1 MLNIIQEVPMN
12 KILLC
17 TVLSVLAAAPAFAA
31 SGKANTGCGLGT
43 VMWAGRA
50 DDSILSQASQATTN
64 GSFGTQTFGITSG
77 TLECGTPSKVV
88 QNERLN
94 HFVRA
99 NMDNLA
105 KDIAQGHG
113 ESLYAF
119 AELLQVPVDQRPAF
133 NARLQQNFD
142 KIFTSSTVELA
153 AVIDSSV
160 TFTN

>member
-1 MLNIIQEVPMN
+1 MKKFIICT
-12 KILLC
+12 LL
-17 TVLSVLAAAPAFAA
+17 SALAATPAFAA

-50 DDSILSQASQATTN
+50 DNSIMSQASQATTN

-77 TLECGTPSKVV
+77 TLECGTPAKVV

-99 NMDNLA
+99 NMDDLA
-105 KDIAQGHG
+105 KDIAQGRG
-113 ESLYAF
+113 ESLDTF
-119 AELLQVPVDQRPAF
+119 AELLQVPVNQRPAF

-142 KIFTSSTVELA
+142 KVFTSSTVELA
-153 AVIDSSV
+153 AVIDNSV
-160 TFTN
+160 TVAN

>member
-1 MLNIIQEVPMN
+1 MKKV
-12 KILLC
+12 LLC
-17 TVLSVLAAAPAFAA
+17 AVLSTLAATPAFAA
-31 SGKANTGCGLGT
+31 SGKVNTGCGLGT
-43 VMWAGRA
+43 LAWAGKA
-50 DDSILSQASQATTN
+50 DNSIISQASQATTN
-64 GSFGTQTFGITSG
+64 GSFGSQTFGISSG
-77 TLECGTPSKVV
+77 TSECGTPSKLV
-88 QNERLN
+88 QNERLD

-113 ESLYAF
+113 ESLDTF

-153 AVIDSSV
+153 AVIDNSV

>member
-1 MLNIIQEVPMN
+1 MKKV
-12 KILLC
+12 LLC
-17 TVLSVLAAAPAFAA
+17 AVLSALAASPAFAA

-43 VMWAGRA
+43 VIWAGSA
-50 DDSILSQASQATTN
+50 DNSVISQASQATTN

-105 KDIAQGHG
+105 KDIAQGSG
-113 ESLYAF
+113 ESLDTF
-119 AELLQVPVDQRPAF
+119 AELLQVPADQRPAF
-133 NARLQQNFD
+133 NAKLQQNFD

-153 AVIDSSV
+153 AVIDNSV

>member
-1 MLNIIQEVPMN
+1 MKKV
-12 KILLC
+12 LLC
-17 TVLSVLAAAPAFAA
+17 AVLSALAASPAFAA

-43 VMWAGRA
+43 VIWAGSA
-50 DDSILSQASQATTN
+50 DNSVISQASQATTN

-77 TLECGTPSKVV
+77 TLECGTPSKLV

-105 KDIAQGHG
+105 KDIAQGRG
-113 ESLYAF
+113 ESLDTF
-119 AELLQVPVDQRPAF
+119 AELLQVPADQRPAF
-133 NARLQQNFD
+133 NAKLQQNFD

>member
-1 MLNIIQEVPMN
+1 MKNV
-12 KILLC
+12 LLC
-17 TVLSVLAAAPAFAA
+17 AVLSALAASPAFAA

-43 VMWAGRA
+43 VIWAGSA
-50 DDSILSQASQATTN
+50 DNSVISQASQATTN

-105 KDIAQGHG
+105 KDIAQGRG
-113 ESLYAF
+113 ESLDTF
-119 AELLQVPVDQRPAF
+119 AELLLVPVDQRPAF

-153 AVIDSSV
+153 AVIDTSV